1 MAFGTL
7 EDLEGS
13 FDLVIFARV
22 FAEHMKLLQ
31 RAKLGAEEGARP
43 TPLVLRAKLEAGD
56 PPKLLVNDVIE
67 LEHAEQRL
75 AGALRVR
82 LLEVDLTRDRLQALR
97 SRLQEHA
104 GDCAVYAHI
113 TIPGESETVL
123 CVSGIRGVE
132 PSAELCREID
142 SLFGR
147 AVAQRE
153 LGGAL
158 RS

>member
-13 FDLVIFARV
+13 FDLVIFTRV
-22 FAEHMKLLQ
+22 FVEHLKLLQ

-43 TPLVLRAKLEAGD
+43 IPLVVRAKLEAGD

-82 LLEVDLTRDRLQALR
+82 LLEVDLTHDRLQALR
-97 SRLQEHA
+97 SRLQAQRVRRRDRHA
-104 GDCAVYAHI
+104 GARCFRI
-113 TIPGESETVL
+113 
-123 CVSGIRGVE
+123 SG
-132 PSAELCREID
+132 
-142 SLFGR
+142 
-147 AVAQRE
+147 
-153 LGGAL
+153 
-158 RS
+158 